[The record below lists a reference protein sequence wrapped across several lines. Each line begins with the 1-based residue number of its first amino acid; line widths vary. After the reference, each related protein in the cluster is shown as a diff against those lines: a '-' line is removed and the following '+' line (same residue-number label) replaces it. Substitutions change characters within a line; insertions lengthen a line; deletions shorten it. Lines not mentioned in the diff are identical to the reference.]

1 MGEIRRGRHW
11 ILAAADA
18 MVSADGGGELARQT
32 NGLAQ
37 VGGMSIVGRVGV
49 VHAEHSRGRLQDAH
63 GIRVLGHQAEGVEQG
78 SGDLTGSDQLGGDP
92 VELGGLGELAVPQ
105 EVAHLLERGL
115 TGEIVDA
122 VTAVGEARVGA
133 VEIAELGFGGH
144 DTFEPP
150 DELRSFGHGKSSRPR
165 VYSSLVYGSL
175 RRLRWPLRPYTG
187 PSIVASAMRRAR
199 GWFLVGRAVAAGR
212 VSGRLRFRPKGLA
225 VAIRAA
231 TRRRAGLEA
240 RPAQAHPLQLTSE
253 GRPVAA
259 VRTSL
264 TFLFPAKALA
274 DSLLVAAHRGSQGHP
289 AS

>member
-1 MGEIRRGRHW
+1 MGEIRRGWYW

-18 MVSADGGGELARQT
+18 MVSADGGGELARET

-63 GIRVLGHQAEGVEQG
+63 GIRVLGHQAEGVEQS

-105 EVAHLLERGL
+105 EVAHFLERGL

-144 DTFEPP
+144 DTFEPA

-165 VYSSLVYGSL
+165 VYD
-175 RRLRWPLRPYTG
+175 R
-187 PSIVASAMRRAR
+187 
-199 GWFLVGRAVAAGR
+199 
-212 VSGRLRFRPKGLA
+212 
-225 VAIRAA
+225 
-231 TRRRAGLEA
+231 
-240 RPAQAHPLQLTSE
+240 
-253 GRPVAA
+253 
-259 VRTSL
+259 
-264 TFLFPAKALA
+264 
-274 DSLLVAAHRGSQGHP
+274 
-289 AS
+289 